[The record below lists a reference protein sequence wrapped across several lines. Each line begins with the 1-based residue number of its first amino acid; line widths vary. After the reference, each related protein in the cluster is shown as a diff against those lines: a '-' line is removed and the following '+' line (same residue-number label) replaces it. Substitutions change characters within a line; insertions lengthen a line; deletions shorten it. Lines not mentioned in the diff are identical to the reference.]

1 MVYKVPQRSDGV
13 LQKYSDFDRLD
24 TLSYQART
32 TGLKGNELNFVL
44 LKQGILMDGSEL
56 RHGMDRT
63 HEFNPNHGRRG
74 AAPDVPHPRQ
84 KLRDDLEL
92 EMAFRHANRPRPRG

>member
-1 MVYKVPQRSDGV
+1 MYNNPKRSGGV
-13 LQKYSDFDRLD
+13 LVNYADFDLLD

-56 RHGMDRT
+56 RHSVDRT
-63 HEFNPNHGRRG
+63 HEFNPTHGRR
-74 AAPDVPHPRQ
+74 APDVPHPRQ
-84 KLRDDLEL
+84 KLRDDLEF
-92 EMAFRHANRPRPRG
+92 EMANKMKPRPY

>member
-13 LQKYSDFDRLD
+13 LVNYADFDRLD

-32 TGLKGNELNFVL
+32 TGLKGNELNFLL

-63 HEFNPNHGRRG
+63 HEFNPNHGRR
-74 AAPDVPHPRQ
+74 APDVPHPRSE
-84 KLRDDLEL
+84 LRDDLEL
-92 EMAFRHANRPRPRG
+92 EMAFKNSNRPRPRG

>member
-1 MVYKVPQRSDGV
+1 MKFRVPQRSDGV
-13 LQKYSDFDRLD
+13 LVNYSDFDRLD

-63 HEFNPNHGRRG
+63 HEFNPNHAQR
-74 AAPDVPHPRQ
+74 APRVPVPHPAQ
-84 KLRDDLEL
+84 KQRDDLEL
-92 EMAFRHANRPRPRG
+92 EMAFRNKPRPY